1 MAKLSSRY
9 TSKKKSLILLASL
22 LFLLGNNNTAGRVVV
37 KLPCNGRDGWG
48 GCLMADGEEEVEMSS
63 EENRRLL
70 WSVTGK
76 RYISYEA
83 LRRDVVPCNKP
94 GLPYYSCHAS
104 PRANPYNRG
113 CQIISGCRGDSP

>member
-1 MAKLSSRY
+1 MAKLSSGY
-9 TSKKKSLILLASL
+9 TAKKSLILLASL
-22 LFLLGNNNTAGRVVV
+22 IFLLGNNTAGRVVV
-37 KLPCNGRDGWG
+37 KLPCIGRAG
-48 GCLMADGEEEVEMSS
+48 GCLMEDGVEEVEMSS

-83 LRRDVVPCNKP
+83 LRRDAVPCNKP